1 MSHWNIV
8 LKLTKE
14 GLRMKRAVV
23 LAAAA
28 VFSSFGLLAA
38 DFSFAAGAIEHLG
51 LADAV
56 VGGKPLK
63 AAEAAKKL
71 QGRVWSQW
79 ADNPDGELLFG
90 IQYWN
95 TGEPG
100 SGDSG
105 GRSSTMLDVK
115 PPDPLFSCC
124 AWGFSGGSEKNSTY
138 SGWYHAAT
146 TVRLA
151 VKDKALMDQ
160 IIKASQEL
168 VAMEVTLDGRT
179 ITGFKVIK
187 D

>member
-1 MSHWNIV
+1 
-8 LKLTKE
+8 
-14 GLRMKRAVV
+14 MKRVV
-23 LAAAA
+23 ILATVA
-28 VFSSFGLLAA
+28 VFSVVGMLAVEFAVAA
-38 DFSFAAGAIEHLG
+38 DAPGAAGP
-51 LADAV
+51 ADAV
-56 VGGKPLK
+56 VGGKAMK
-63 AAEAAKKL
+63 AEATKTL

-95 TGEPG
+95 SGEPA
-100 SGDSG
+100 SGTPA

-115 PPDPLFSCC
+115 PPDPLLTCC
-124 AWGFSGGSEKNSTY
+124 SWGFVGGNEKNSSY

-179 ITGFKVIK
+179 ITGFKVLK
-187 D
+187 

>member
-1 MSHWNIV
+1 MPRVI
-8 LKLTKE
+8 LI
-14 GLRMKRAVV
+14 
-23 LAAAA
+23 AA
-28 VFSSFGLLAA
+28 VTAFSVLGMLTAEFAVA
-38 DFSFAAGAIEHLG
+38 DDAHGVAGPTDNI
-51 LADAV
+51 
-56 VGGKPLK
+56 VGGKPMKGEITKTLK
-63 AAEAAKKL
+63 
-71 QGRVWSQW
+71 GRVWSQW

-95 TGEPG
+95 AGEPG
-100 SGDSG
+100 SGTPN
-105 GRSSTMLDVK
+105 GRSSTDLDVK

-124 AWGFSGGSEKNSTY
+124 AWGFVGGTDKNSPY

-168 VAMEVTLDGRT
+168 VAMEVSLDGRT

-187 D
+187 E

>member
-1 MSHWNIV
+1 MN
-8 LKLTKE
+8 K
-14 GLRMKRAVV
+14 AVV
-23 LAAAA
+23 LAAVA
-28 VFSSFGLLAA
+28 VFVGFGLLAA
-38 DFSFAAGAIEHLG
+38 EFSFAAGAIEKLG

-63 AAEAAKKL
+63 AEAGVKTL

-100 SGDSG
+100 SGDTG

-124 AWGFSGGSEKNSTY
+124 AWGYFGGTEKNSTY

-168 VAMEVTLDGRT
+168 VAMEVTLSGRT
-179 ITGFKVIK
+179 ITGFKVLT

>member
-1 MSHWNIV
+1 
-8 LKLTKE
+8 
-14 GLRMKRAVV
+14 MKRVVV
-23 LAAAA
+23 LAAVTAF
-28 VFSSFGLLAA
+28 VVFGLLAA
-38 DFSFAAGAIEHLG
+38 EYSVAADALG
-51 LADAV
+51 VAGPADAV
-56 VGGKPLK
+56 VGGKPMK
-63 AAEAAKKL
+63 GEPAVKTL

-95 TGEPG
+95 TGEPA
-100 SGDSG
+100 SGEPA

-124 AWGFSGGSEKNSTY
+124 AWGFTGGSEKNAPY

-179 ITGFKVIK
+179 ITSFKVLEAE
-187 D
+187 DTDEE

>member
-1 MSHWNIV
+1 
-8 LKLTKE
+8 
-14 GLRMKRAVV
+14 MKRVVV
-23 LAAAA
+23 LAAVA
-28 VFSSFGLLAA
+28 VFSVVGLLAA
-38 DFSFAAGAIEHLG
+38 GFAAA
-51 LADAV
+51 ADAPGAGPTDQV
-56 VGGKPLK
+56 VGGQPLK
-63 AAEAAKKL
+63 GEVAKTLK
-71 QGRVWSQW
+71 GRVWSQW
-79 ADNPDGELLFG
+79 ADNPDNEILFG

-95 TGEPG
+95 TGEPA
-100 SGDSG
+100 SGTPA
-105 GRSSTMLDVK
+105 GRSSTDLDVK

-124 AWGFSGGSEKNSTY
+124 GWGFTGGTERNNPY

-187 D
+187 

>member
-1 MSHWNIV
+1 
-8 LKLTKE
+8 
-14 GLRMKRAVV
+14 MKRAVV
-23 LAAAA
+23 LAAVA
-28 VFSSFGLLAA
+28 VFWGFGLLAA
-38 DFSFAAGAIEHLG
+38 EFSFADGGIDKVG

-63 AAEAAKKL
+63 AEAALKTL

-100 SGDSG
+100 SGDTG

-124 AWGFSGGSEKNSTY
+124 AWGFSGGTEKNSTY
-138 SGWYHAAT
+138 SGWYHAAS

-168 VAMEVTLDGRT
+168 VAMEVTLSGRT
-179 ITGFKVIK
+179 ITAFKVLK

>member
-1 MSHWNIV
+1 
-8 LKLTKE
+8 
-14 GLRMKRAVV
+14 MKRALV
-23 LAAAA
+23 LAAMGTFLATTFLTA
-28 VFSSFGLLAA
+28 GFVFA
-38 DFSFAAGAIEHLG
+38 DGSVERIGI
-51 LADAV
+51 ADAV

-63 AAEAAKKL
+63 AESPLKTL

-95 TGEPG
+95 SGEPA
-100 SGDSG
+100 SGTPS

-115 PPDPLFSCC
+115 PPDPLFTCC
-124 AWGFSGGSEKNSTY
+124 AWGFVGGVDKNNPY

-151 VKDKALMDQ
+151 VKDKALMDK

-179 ITGFKVIK
+179 ITGFKVLK

>member
-1 MSHWNIV
+1 M
-8 LKLTKE
+8 
-14 GLRMKRAVV
+14 RRVV
-23 LAAAA
+23 ILASVA
-28 VFSSFGLLAA
+28 VFSICGLLAA
-38 DFSFAAGAIEHLG
+38 EFSIAADAPTSGG
-51 LADAV
+51 PSGPVDAV
-56 VGGKPLK
+56 VGGKPMK
-63 AAEAAKKL
+63 SEAAAVKTL

-79 ADNPDGELLFG
+79 ADNPDAELLFG

-100 SGDSG
+100 SGAPA

-124 AWGFSGGSEKNSTY
+124 AWGFAGGNEKNATY
-138 SGWYHAAT
+138 SGWYHAAA

-179 ITGFKVIK
+179 ITGFKLLK
-187 D
+187 DKD

>member
-1 MSHWNIV
+1 
-8 LKLTKE
+8 
-14 GLRMKRAVV
+14 MKRAVI
-23 LAAAA
+23 LAAVAL
-28 VFSSFGLLAA
+28 VFGFGLLAA
-38 DFSFAAGAIEHLG
+38 EVSLAAGAIEKVG

-63 AAEAAKKL
+63 AEATKTL

-151 VKDKALMDQ
+151 VKDKALMDK

>member
-1 MSHWNIV
+1 
-8 LKLTKE
+8 
-14 GLRMKRAVV
+14 MKRKVV
-23 LAAAA
+23 LAAVALFSA
-28 VFSSFGLLAA
+28 VGLLAA
-38 DFSFAAGAIEHLG
+38 GSALAAGAIEKLG

-63 AAEAAKKL
+63 AEAAAKTL

-95 TGEPG
+95 TGEPA
-100 SGDSG
+100 SGTPA

-115 PPDPLFSCC
+115 PPDPLLSCC
-124 AWGFSGGSEKNSTY
+124 AWGFSGGIEKNNAY

-151 VKDKALMDQ
+151 VKDKALMDR

-179 ITGFKVIK
+179 ITGFKVIQG

>member
-1 MSHWNIV
+1 
-8 LKLTKE
+8 
-14 GLRMKRAVV
+14 MKKSVV
-23 LAAAA
+23 LAAVA
-28 VFSSFGLLAA
+28 VFWGFGLLAA
-38 DFSFAAGAIEHLG
+38 EFSFAAGGIEKLG

-63 AAEAAKKL
+63 GEAGLKTL

-100 SGDSG
+100 SGDTG

-124 AWGFSGGSEKNSTY
+124 AWGFSGGTEKNSTY
-138 SGWYHAAT
+138 SGWYHAAS

-168 VAMEVTLDGRT
+168 VAMEVSLDGRT

-187 D
+187 GD